1 MTSSPEHSMSEDE
14 LENVMS
20 TSTSFNDNK
29 SLILIIQNQVLEK
42 EKAVKAQQLA
52 LDLKDVR
59 LKDCQTSLGEYDK
72 KITAL
77 EAQIRY

>member
-1 MTSSPEHSMSEDE
+1 MSSPEHSMSEDE
-14 LENVMS
+14 FENVMS
-20 TSTSFNDNK
+20 TSTSLNDSK

-52 LDLKDVR
+52 LDLKDER
-59 LKDCQTSLGEYDK
+59 LKDCQTSLGEYDQ
-72 KITAL
+72 KISAL